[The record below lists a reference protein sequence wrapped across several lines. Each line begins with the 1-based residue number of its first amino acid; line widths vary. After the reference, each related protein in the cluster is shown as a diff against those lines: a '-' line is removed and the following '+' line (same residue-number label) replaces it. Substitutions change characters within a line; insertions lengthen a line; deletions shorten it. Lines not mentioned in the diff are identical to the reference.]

1 MGIFFVVWFWWV
13 GGGLILVGFNGC
25 ALIGNVLIL
34 GFGYGARWWL
44 VDFGFWLWW
53 LVVVGSWLILGGGG
67 FAVVVG
73 CESCDGDGGS
83 DVVVVV
89 VVVGGIVGFVFIY
102 LFVFYIYF
110 MSFFRLF

>member
-1 MGIFFVVWFWWV
+1 MAV
-13 GGGLILVGFNGC
+13 G
-25 ALIGNVLIL
+25 
-34 GFGYGARWWL
+34 
-44 VDFGFWLWW
+44 
-53 LVVVGSWLILGGGG
+53 GSWLILGGGG

-83 DVVVVV
+83 DLVGWGGVGGWVGGWWWWWWWWWWWA
-89 VVVGGIVGFVFIY
+89 VGGIVGFVFIY